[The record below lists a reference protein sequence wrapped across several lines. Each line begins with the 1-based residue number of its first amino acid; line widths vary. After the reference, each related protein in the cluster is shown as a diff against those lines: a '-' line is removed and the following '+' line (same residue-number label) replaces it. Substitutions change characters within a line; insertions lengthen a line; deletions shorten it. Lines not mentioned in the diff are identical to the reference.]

1 MPKIFSIFFLK
12 PLDKFKV
19 LWEYSYRNL
28 LEPKVMF
35 SIFDETDIVLFDE
48 FGIYE
53 EVEEIYP
60 DEHYRYYDDMYS
72 VNGVD
77 YY

>member
-1 MPKIFSIFFLK
+1 
-12 PLDKFKV
+12 
-19 LWEYSYRNL
+19 
-28 LEPKVMF
+28 MF

-48 FGIYE
+48 FGIYA
-53 EVEEIYP
+53 EVEQIYP
-60 DEHYRYYDDMYS
+60 DEHYDYYQDMYE

>member
-1 MPKIFSIFFLK
+1 
-12 PLDKFKV
+12 
-19 LWEYSYRNL
+19 
-28 LEPKVMF
+28 MF
-35 SIFDETDIVLFDE
+35 SIFDKTDIVLFDE